1 MLTRSAMQELIDAE
15 TPSHAAAELADVVF
29 FALTAANVRGASLAD
44 ADKQLDLRTLRV
56 HHCTLFTCDPL
67 PLYTLTTCRC
77 GAGLAMQN
85 ESVAATCFGQV
96 PKLLVQNRIREESQA
111 SPSFAV
117 RACEWLPY
125 ALL

>member
-1 MLTRSAMQELIDAE
+1 MRKPLLTLQ
-15 TPSHAAAELADVVF
+15 PSSPTSF
-29 FALTAANVRGASLAD
+29 SSPSLLPTCAGPR
-44 ADKQLDLRTLRV
+44 LPMPTNSCYLRTLRV